1 MFISAIVLRYKM
13 PKASRPFSIGKKGN
27 GVMWIVASV
36 GFLGSLLAFILS
48 FVPPSQINTG
58 GNGMWFTV
66 LVSGA
71 IIVVIIP
78 FIIYALRKPSWKDP
92 KADIEPF
99 HWEEKQQIQKNNK

>member
-1 MFISAIVLRYKM
+1 MFVSAIVLRYKL
-13 PKASRPFSIGKKGN
+13 PKMARPFSIGKKGN
-27 GVMWIVASV
+27 GFMWIVASL

-66 LVSGA
+66 LIAGA

-78 FIIYALRKPSWKDP
+78 FIIYAMRKPSWKDP

-99 HWEEKQQIQKNNK
+99 HWEEPNATTTK